1 MQIVFK
7 GYVAGAAAATD
18 LVNTSPRVRSAGDAL
33 PDSASLDRFLAE
45 HSLRPDAPRK
55 SDDLARVHAL
65 RDEIRAVLEADEDEA
80 ARRAGELVAR
90 AGTGPRLHR
99 DADGRWQW
107 HAETAPHASLADELA
122 AVFGTGLLGA
132 LQALGHDRFRHCAA
146 PDCDGV
152 FVDTS
157 RAGRRRYCMP
167 DLCGNRVSVANHR
180 ARSRER
186 S

>member
-1 MQIVFK
+1 MKIAFN
-7 GYVAGAAAATD
+7 GYVAGAGAATD

-33 PDSASLDRFLAE
+33 PDSPALDRFLAE
-45 HSLRPDAPRK
+45 HGMCPGATRK
-55 SDDLARVHAL
+55 SDDLAEVHAL
-65 RDEIRAVLEADEDEA
+65 RDEIRAVLEADEDEV

-99 DADGRWQW
+99 DANGRWQW
-107 HAETAPHASLADELA
+107 HAETAPHAALADELA

-132 LQALGHDRFRHCAA
+132 LQSLGHDRFRHCAA

-186 S
+186 A